1 MTRRTSVLE
10 PRLSAIVLNADAPTP
25 LYLQLTAQ
33 LGETIR
39 DGAWKVGEALPAE
52 RVLCEQLRVSRV
64 TLRQAMDALVEQGLV
79 TRRQGAGTF
88 VTSQITH
95 PLTGLASFSETLR
108 MKGYQPSSQ
117 WLERRV
123 RPAHGE
129 EILRLGLSPETPVS
143 SITRLRRADER
154 VMAYE
159 HSVIPQ
165 RVLPDPDDVGDSLY
179 AWLDAH
185 GTPVVRALQ
194 YFRAVNLSA
203 RMAGHLGMSTG
214 DAILHVVR
222 VGYARDGAAIELSN
236 TYCHNDFYDFVAE
249 LRR

>member
-1 MTRRTSVLE
+1 MARAKPVVD
-10 PRLSAIVLNADAPTP
+10 PRLRAIALDAKAPTP

-33 LGETIR
+33 LIDAIRGEQ
-39 DGAWKVGEALPAE
+39 WKPGEALPAE
-52 RVLCEQLRVSRV
+52 RVLCERLKVSRV

-79 TRRQGAGTF
+79 VRRQGAGTF

-95 PLTGLASFSETLR
+95 PLSGLTSFSETLR
-108 MKGYQPSSQ
+108 MKGYQPGSR

-123 RPAHGE
+123 RPALGE
-129 EILRLGLSPETPVS
+129 EILRLGLSPDAQVAS
-143 SITRLRRADER
+143 LMRLRSADER

-159 HSVIPQ
+159 HTIVPE
-165 RVLPDPDDVGDSLY
+165 RLLPEPLSMGDSLY
-179 AWLDAH
+179 AHLDAQ

-203 RMAGHLGMSTG
+203 AMAEHLGMAQG

-222 VGYARDGAAIELSN
+222 VGYGRDGSAIELSH